1 VGIASE
7 AGTEATEAVLAGLMK
22 EEDLTEDETEAD
34 TEAGTE
40 AETETESESES
51 ETGFLTLLR
60 AGAQA
65 GRAPLFDLFS

>member
-7 AGTEATEAVLAGLMK
+7 AGTEATDAVLAGLMK

-40 AETETESESES
+40 AETETESEL